1 MKVIT
6 EKKLR
11 KYIKE
16 NGSGGLVYCSAL
28 INELEEIDVI
38 TVSKLRPMSEVKFRE
53 TILLKVKNIDEIYA
67 SMITEQCD
75 LSTCE
80 GWVPITSYRPLN
92 CE

>member
-6 EKKLR
+6 SEKLK

-28 INELEEIDVI
+28 MNELEDIDQI
-38 TVSKLRPMSEVKFRE
+38 TVSKLRPMSEVKFME
-53 TILLKVKNIDEIYA
+53 TILLKVKGIDEIYA
-67 SMITEQCD
+67 SMVTDQCD

-80 GWVPITSYRPLN
+80 GWVPITLYKPNLK
-92 CE
+92 